1 MMPGMAGT
9 LAGLDHALLDVG
21 EGRRLE
27 RFGSIVVDRP
37 WPPVEG
43 SPRADRAAW
52 RAADARFDRIT
63 DGPVVHAGWTTRD
76 GRPIKPW
83 TVVEDGLRCELRL
96 APSGQVGLFPEQAA
110 NRAWLRRA
118 VEVLVGRAQ
127 PAQPAGPAE
136 PVDRAELPGV
146 LNLFAYTGVG
156 TLAAVSGGARA
167 THVDAARA
175 AVAWARRNADLNG
188 LGDRPIRWIA
198 DDASTF
204 VRREARRG
212 RRYAGIV
219 LDPPSYGHGPGGR
232 DWRLERDLPGL
243 IAGCAQLLEE
253 QDPAFV
259 VLTAHTPGV
268 DGDRLAGW
276 LKEAIGR
283 TGRGRIEV
291 AEMVLHAVSGTRL
304 PLGWSARWTT

>member
-1 MMPGMAGT
+1 MAGT

-27 RFGSIVVDRP
+27 RFGSIIVDRP
-37 WPPVEG
+37 WPAVDG
-43 SPRADRAAW
+43 WPRADPAAW
-52 RAADARFDRIT
+52 RAADARFDRMAA
-63 DGPVVHAGWTTRD
+63 GPVVHAGWTTRD
-76 GRPIKPW
+76 GRPIEPW
-83 TVVEDGLRCELRL
+83 TVVENGLRCELRL

-110 NRAWLRRA
+110 NRAWLRRM
-118 VEVLVGRAQ
+118 VEVIVGRIESVGRAD
-127 PAQPAGPAE
+127 PADPS
-136 PVDRAELPGV
+136 DLPQI
-146 LNLFAYTGVG
+146 LNLFAYTGLG

-175 AVAWARRNADLNG
+175 AVAWARRNADLNDF
-188 LGDRPIRWIA
+188 GDRPIRWIA

-219 LDPPSYGHGPGGR
+219 LDPPSYGHGPSGR

-243 IAGCAQLLEE
+243 LWGCAQLLEE
-253 QDPAFV
+253 QGPAFV

-276 LKEAIGR
+276 LDEAMGR

-291 AEMVLHAVSGTRL
+291 REMALHAVSGPRL
-304 PLGWSARWTT
+304 PLGWSARWTA